1 MAPAANYVKLHL
13 TLVSRVTGV
22 FSIPS
27 NYHALAG
34 ARLARPQTTPSKGG
48 VGARAEG
55 MSGNNTITLSAHEA
69 MHLLDQNCWER
80 LPSWECYAANVA
92 GLVSTGLW
100 FIVLVPQV
108 LKNWWRRS
116 VDGLSFLW
124 AVANFSA
131 SLINIFFAFW
141 VEVPL
146 YVKVSAVYMPILEFT
161 ILCQFML
168 YSTKPFTTRTL
179 ALLVC
184 LLIWGTLIELELN
197 FSDERDR
204 LQWVAIVLWSVETF
218 PQVS

>member
-1 MAPAANYVKLHL
+1 MTRSKFKDG
-13 TLVSRVTGV
+13 SRHPT
-22 FSIPS
+22 P
-27 NYHALAG
+27 HPLRAG
-34 ARLARPQTTPSKGG
+34 SRHYAG
-48 VGARAEG
+48 G
-55 MSGNNTITLSAHEA
+55 MSGNTSIGLLESTTHEA
-69 MHLLDQNCWER
+69 MHLLEQNCWQR
-80 LPSWECYAANVA
+80 LPSWECYAANIA

-100 FIVLVPQV
+100 FVVLVPQV

-116 VDGLSFLW
+116 VEGLSFLW

-197 FSDERDR
+197 FSDERDK

-218 PQVS
+218 PQVSRTEMMPNTLKRHRPINSHSTS

>member
-1 MAPAANYVKLHL
+1 MYGN
-13 TLVSRVTGV
+13 R
-22 FSIPS
+22 SIS
-27 NYHALAG
+27 
-34 ARLARPQTTPSKGG
+34 
-48 VGARAEG
+48 
-55 MSGNNTITLSAHEA
+55 LSASSTHEA
-69 MHLLDQNCWER
+69 TRLLEQNCWQG

-108 LKNWWRRS
+108 LKNWWRQS

-161 ILCQFML
+161 ILCQFMM
-168 YSTKPFTTRTL
+168 YSPKPFTSRTL

-197 FSDERDR
+197 FPDERDKM
-204 LQWVAIVLWSVETF
+204 QWVAIVLWSVETF